1 MRSLGTTCAGLN
13 PPREDFPIALS
24 MGLTLGVS
32 AFVWFLLVICVF
44 LPTQISIFINY
55 FWWRH

>member
-1 MRSLGTTCAGLN
+1 ML
-13 PPREDFPIALS
+13 P

-44 LPTQISIFINY
+44 FRTQIYIFINY
-55 FWWRH
+55 FWWRD